1 MGYLVA
7 LVLFSLS
14 IFLNGIDLVTEACI
28 AISSGGICMTIASHK
43 DRVKSEK

>member
-14 IFLNGIDLVTEACI
+14 MFLSGIDLVTEAVI
-28 AISSGGICMTIASHK
+28 AISSGGICMTIASHN

>member
-7 LVLFSLS
+7 LALFSLS
-14 IFLNGIDLVTEACI
+14 IFLNGIDLVTEAVI

>member
-7 LVLFSLS
+7 LTLFSLS
-14 IFLNGIDLVTEACI
+14 IFLNGIDLVTEAVI

-43 DRVKSEK
+43 DRDKK

>member
-7 LVLFSLS
+7 LVMFSLS
-14 IFLNGIDLVTEACI
+14 IFLSGIDLVTEAVI